1 MRVYVFLITS
11 IILVIL
17 DSIYLN
23 VAKNYFNKQIN
34 LVQGSNID
42 LNLIAIILCY
52 IFIII
57 GFNYFV
63 IYKKLSSAEAGLL
76 GLMIYGVYEL
86 TNMALFKKW
95 QWSSVVMDTAW
106 GGVLFFLTSVIVR
119 MFFKI

>member
-1 MRVYVFLITS
+1 M
-11 IILVIL
+11 
-17 DSIYLN
+17 
-23 VAKNYFNKQIN
+23 
-34 LVQGSNID
+34 QGSNID
-42 LNLIAIILCY
+42 LNLTATILCY

>member
-42 LNLIAIILCY
+42 LNLTAVVLCY

-76 GLMIYGVYEL
+76 GLMIYGIYEL

-106 GGVLFFLTSVIVR
+106 GGALFFLTSVIVR

>member
-42 LNLIAIILCY
+42 LNLTATILCY

-76 GLMIYGVYEL
+76 GLIIYGIYEL

-95 QWSSVVMDTAW
+95 KWTSVVMDTVW
-106 GGVLFFLTSVIVR
+106 GGILFFLTSVIVR

>member
-42 LNLIAIILCY
+42 LNLTATILCY

>member
-11 IILVIL
+11 IILVVL

-42 LNLIAIILCY
+42 LNLTAVILCY